1 MYNLITPAD
10 MIDDTLGGRISLA
23 RDAAEMSLEDAAAVV
38 GVEPQT
44 WSNWENDRSAP
55 RANRL
60 DMLAGVLGISIG
72 WLLSGRGRGPGYI
85 G

>member
-1 MYNLITPAD
+1 MYNPITPTD

-72 WLLSGRGRGPGYI
+72 WLLSGRGRGPGYS